1 MNNNYIEF
9 KKKRELGDIL
19 KDVFAFLRT
28 NIKPLFSILFR
39 TTGFSFAILII
50 AVGYYT
56 HQSSNILD
64 LFNIGGNT
72 QIFTSANFIVSLFFM
87 FASTV
92 LFYGLVFGTILH
104 YIRVYIQGNGIIDQ
118 SMIIEGVKKNFGK
131 IIGLSILS
139 TLITSFGFLLCFI
152 PGIYFYVPMSLVF
165 SILVFRNIGVFD
177 SISESFELIK
187 NEWWITFA
195 TLLVIL
201 ILAYIISM
209 VFSIPAIIY
218 MFFKTFTAATEGTLS
233 DPSTMLDWISVTLS
247 TLASVLQYIIIYLLT
262 AISSAF
268 IYYNINERKNHTG
281 TLEQI
286 DALGKSE

>member
-39 TTGFSFAILII
+39 TTGISFAILII

-64 LFNIGGNT
+64 LFDVRKNS
-72 QIFTSANFIVSLFFM
+72 QIFTSANFMISLLFM

-92 LFYGLVFGTILH
+92 LFYGLIFGTILH
-104 YIRVYIQGNGIIDQ
+104 YIKVYIDGHGVIDR
-118 SMIIEGVKKNFGK
+118 SLIMEGVKKDFGK

-139 TLITSFGFLLCFI
+139 SLITSFGFLLCVI
-152 PGIYFYVPMSLVF
+152 PGIYFYVPMSLAF
-165 SILVFRNIGVFD
+165 SMLVFRNIGVFD
-177 SISESFELIK
+177 TISESFELVK

-195 TLLVIL
+195 TFLVIL

-209 VFSIPAIIY
+209 VFSIPAIMY
-218 MFFKTFTAATEGTLS
+218 MFIKTFTAAAEGTFS
-233 DPSTMLDWISVTLS
+233 DPSTMFDWISITLS
-247 TLASVLQYIIIYLLT
+247 TIASVLQYIIIYLLT
-262 AISSAF
+262 AVSSAF

-281 TLEQI
+281 TLERI
-286 DALGKSE
+286 DSLGKSE